1 MFISKLQKVYTFQ
14 SLKTVK
20 IKTFWWWLTIFYIM
34 IEENRSVFFLT
45 KNNLRD
51 VIKDIFD
58 EEFKKLETKLTK
70 KSKILTRDDA
80 AKLIGVCPNTISEYI
95 KSGRLANRGLGRKV
109 LILESDL
116 EGIKPGRYTHYS
128 KNY

>member
-1 MFISKLQKVYTFQ
+1 
-14 SLKTVK
+14 
-20 IKTFWWWLTIFYIM
+20 M
-34 IEENRSVFFLT
+34 IDENSSIFFLT

-58 EEFKKLETKLTK
+58 EEFKKLEMKLSK
-70 KSKILTRDDA
+70 KSKVLTRDDA

-95 KSGRLANRGLGRKV
+95 KSGRLTNRGIGRKV

-116 EGIKPGRYTHYS
+116 EGVKPGSYTQYS
-128 KNY
+128 KNN

>member
-1 MFISKLQKVYTFQ
+1 
-14 SLKTVK
+14 
-20 IKTFWWWLTIFYIM
+20 M
-34 IEENRSVFFLT
+34 IEENSSVFFLT

-51 VIKDIFD
+51 VIKDIFN
-58 EEFKKLETKLTK
+58 EEFQKLETKLTK

-95 KSGRLANRGLGRKV
+95 KSGRLVNRGLGRKV

-116 EGIKPGRYTHYS
+116 EGIKPSQYRHHAKSY
-128 KNY
+128 

>member
-1 MFISKLQKVYTFQ
+1 
-14 SLKTVK
+14 
-20 IKTFWWWLTIFYIM
+20 M
-34 IEENRSVFFLT
+34 IEENSRVFFVT
-45 KNNLRD
+45 ENNLRE

-95 KSGRLANRGLGRKV
+95 KSGRLTNRGIGRKV

-116 EGIKPGRYTHYS
+116 EGVKPGRYTHYT
-128 KNY
+128 NNN

>member
-1 MFISKLQKVYTFQ
+1 
-14 SLKTVK
+14 
-20 IKTFWWWLTIFYIM
+20 M
-34 IEENRSVFFLT
+34 IEENSRVFFLT
-45 KNNLRD
+45 ENNLRD

-58 EEFKKLETKLTK
+58 EEFKKLEIKLTK

-95 KSGRLANRGLGRKV
+95 KSGRLKNRGIGRKV

-116 EGIKPGRYTHYS
+116 DGVKPGRYSNYS
-128 KNY
+128 NNN

>member
-1 MFISKLQKVYTFQ
+1 
-14 SLKTVK
+14 
-20 IKTFWWWLTIFYIM
+20 M
-34 IEENRSVFFLT
+34 IDENSSVFFLT

-58 EEFKKLETKLTK
+58 EEFQKLETKLSK
-70 KSKILTRDDA
+70 QSKILTRDDA

-95 KSGRLANRGLGRKV
+95 KSGRLKNRGIGRKV

-116 EGIKPGRYTHYS
+116 EGVKPGQYNHYS
-128 KNY
+128 K

>member
-1 MFISKLQKVYTFQ
+1 
-14 SLKTVK
+14 
-20 IKTFWWWLTIFYIM
+20 M
-34 IEENRSVFFLT
+34 IEEKSRVFFLT
-45 KNNLRD
+45 ENNLRE

-58 EEFKKLETKLTK
+58 EAFQKLEIKLNK
-70 KSKILTRDDA
+70 KSKILTREDA

-95 KSGRLANRGLGRKV
+95 KSGRLTNRGIGRKL

-128 KNY
+128 KNN

>member
-1 MFISKLQKVYTFQ
+1 MT
-14 SLKTVK
+14 
-20 IKTFWWWLTIFYIM
+20 YIM
-34 IEENRSVFFLT
+34 IEENSSVFFLT
-45 KNNLRD
+45 KSNLRD

-95 KSGRLANRGLGRKV
+95 KSGRLTNRGIGRKV

-116 EGIKPGRYTHYS
+116 EGVKPGRYSHYS
-128 KNY
+128 KN

>member
-1 MFISKLQKVYTFQ
+1 
-14 SLKTVK
+14 
-20 IKTFWWWLTIFYIM
+20 M
-34 IEENRSVFFLT
+34 IEENSSVFFLT

-51 VIKDIFD
+51 VIKDIFN
-58 EEFKKLETKLTK
+58 EEFQKLETRLTK

-80 AKLIGVCPNTISEYI
+80 AKLLGVCPNTISEYI
-95 KSGRLANRGLGRKV
+95 KSGRLVNRGIGRKV

-116 EGIKPGRYTHYS
+116 EGVKPGQYRHHS

>member
-1 MFISKLQKVYTFQ
+1 
-14 SLKTVK
+14 
-20 IKTFWWWLTIFYIM
+20 M
-34 IEENRSVFFLT
+34 IEENSSVFFLT

-51 VIKDIFD
+51 VIKDIFN
-58 EEFKKLETKLTK
+58 EEFQKLETRLTK

-80 AKLIGVCPNTISEYI
+80 AKLLGVCPNTISEYI
-95 KSGRLANRGLGRKV
+95 KSGRLVNRGLGRKV

-116 EGIKPGRYTHYS
+116 EGVKPGQYRHHS

>member
-1 MFISKLQKVYTFQ
+1 
-14 SLKTVK
+14 
-20 IKTFWWWLTIFYIM
+20 M
-34 IEENRSVFFLT
+34 IEENSRIFFLT
-45 KNNLRD
+45 ENNLRD

-95 KSGRLANRGLGRKV
+95 KSGRLKNRGIGRKV

-116 EGIKPGRYTHYS
+116 DGVKPGRYSNYS
-128 KNY
+128 HNN

>member
-1 MFISKLQKVYTFQ
+1 
-14 SLKTVK
+14 
-20 IKTFWWWLTIFYIM
+20 M
-34 IEENRSVFFLT
+34 IEEKSRVFFLT
-45 KNNLRD
+45 ENNLRD

-58 EEFKKLETKLTK
+58 EEFQKLEMKLSK

-95 KSGRLANRGLGRKV
+95 KSGRLKNRGIGRKV

-116 EGIKPGRYTHYS
+116 DGVKPGRYTHY
-128 KNY
+128 